1 VQEFAMNAN
10 ATRAAPSALHG
21 VTSAIQPFDAND
33 FRRVA
38 GCFATGVTILT
49 TSAVNAEPIGITAN
63 SFSSVSLDPPLILFS
78 IARKLYSLSA
88 FEGARHFCVN
98 VLHDGQAALAKQFAV
113 TAGEKWRDVD
123 YKDGAF
129 GCRLLSDAAAT
140 LECEKYASYDGG
152 DHVIFVGRVLS
163 INADWKRSPLIFWRG
178 KFATVAADSQEG
190 QKSSK

>member
-1 VQEFAMNAN
+1 MNAT
-10 ATRAAPSALHG
+10 ATLAATSVPDG
-21 VTSAIQPFDAND
+21 VTSTVQPFEANE

-78 IARKLYSLSA
+78 IARKLYSLAA
-88 FEGARHFCVN
+88 FEGAKHFCVN
-98 VLHDGQAALAKQFAV
+98 VLHDGQLALAKQFAV
-113 TAGEKWRDVD
+113 TAGEKWKDVD

-129 GCRLLSDAAAT
+129 GCRLLSEAAAT
-140 LECEKYASYDGG
+140 LECEKYASYNGG

-163 INADWKRSPLIFWRG
+163 INADWKRLPLIFWRG
-178 KFATVAADSQEG
+178 QFATVAVDSQEAD
-190 QKSSK
+190 KS